1 MKRIDKVGLRENLDR
16 LGVAWARLG
25 PEDEGVRSKMQE
37 EIFCMACE
45 LYYNCTDEITTVF
58 LNDWPKFDPEKG
70 SLSGFFAARI
80 NLRGKD
86 TNRWNRSERQVWE
99 TDPVT
104 GKKKRV
110 YRSAIVQEG
119 DSSEDG
125 GSSLQDAVQADRWTE
140 SGGNFSTGSQDDP
153 ERRVRLDE
161 TTYELIIAMLELPRR
176 LQGRANNPTR
186 LNYFRLFFTNGVA
199 TYLHH
204 ALSPEEFQKRERDLF
219 AVLKLEFLDYF
230 MANLC
235 RTAAD
240 ICYSPLK
247 PYGALVQGKPMD
259 KETELPLPDKVYIS
273 YLDRVEDQEAVK
285 PSAIDGQRKEYK
297 KFLCGV
303 LGIQC
308 PPAQQEKQNKRAFKK

>member
-80 NLRGKD
+80 NWRGKD

-119 DSSEDG
+119 DSSEVG
-125 GSSLQDAVQADRWTE
+125 VSRVLIVKMAVVLFRMLSKPTAGRKAEATSPQGHRMTLKE
-140 SGGNFSTGSQDDP
+140 GYGLM
-153 ERRVRLDE
+153 RL
-161 TTYELIIAMLELPRR
+161 
-176 LQGRANNPTR
+176 PT
-186 LNYFRLFFTNGVA
+186 N
-199 TYLHH
+199 
-204 ALSPEEFQKRERDLF
+204 
-219 AVLKLEFLDYF
+219 
-230 MANLC
+230 
-235 RTAAD
+235 
-240 ICYSPLK
+240 
-247 PYGALVQGKPMD
+247 
-259 KETELPLPDKVYIS
+259 
-273 YLDRVEDQEAVK
+273 
-285 PSAIDGQRKEYK
+285 
-297 KFLCGV
+297 
-303 LGIQC
+303 
-308 PPAQQEKQNKRAFKK
+308 